1 LNIKNVQLKA
11 MVRFLKPTKVMWVVI
26 GVFFIILVV
35 PYFIPETLIQ
45 TSYLDNKGFVHVN
58 NIFIPAL
65 FLLYFTLHFYDQ
77 LGLPVGGLIFSPPSN
92 FDILLAVITDL
103 IVIYFLAQLI
113 SKIWYKFIKNK
124 NSNLQATS

>member
-1 LNIKNVQLKA
+1 

-35 PYFIPETLIQ
+35 TYFIPETLIQ